1 VGKLTA
7 TAVKALVKKAGRH
20 GDGKGLFLEVG
31 RTGAASWIVRVQKD
45 GRRRDIGL
53 GSFSKVPLSLARDRA
68 AEVRAQVESGLDPV
82 QERQKAAGVPTFR
95 VAAALVHG
103 EHKKG
108 WKNGKHRDQW
118 LATLKTYAFPI
129 MGDLPVNK
137 IETGHIRDVLGPI
150 WLDKAETARRVRQRI
165 GTVLDFAVGKNWRA
179 HPIDMRTVTKALPR
193 QPKKDGRFEAM
204 PYAEVPAFLQSLR
217 ERTSMGRLALEAL
230 ILTAVRSGEV
240 RGARWSELDLE
251 AGLWTIP
258 ADRMKAGK
266 EHVVPLSP
274 EALDVFNRAK
284 ALRLADSELVFA
296 GLKRGRPLSDMTL
309 TKVLRDAGR
318 AETTHGFRSSF
329 RDWAAEQS
337 NMAGE
342 VAEAALAH
350 AIPNKVEAAYR
361 RTNYLE
367 KRRDLMA
374 RWGRYCAS
382 GPAVVRL
389 VANVC

>member
-7 TAVKALVKKAGRH
+7 TAAKALAKKPGRH
-20 GDGKGLFLEVG
+20 GDGDGLFLEVG
-31 RTGAASWIVRVQKD
+31 RTGAASWVVRVQKD

-68 AEVRAQVESGLDPV
+68 AEVRAQVETGLDPV
-82 QERQKAAGVPTFR
+82 LERQKAAGVPTFKI
-95 VAAALVHG
+95 AAALVHA

-118 LATLKTYAFPI
+118 LATLKAYAFPLI
-129 MGDLPVNK
+129 GDMPVDK
-137 IETGHIRDVLGPI
+137 VETGHVRDVLGPI
-150 WLDKAETARRVRQRI
+150 WIDKAETARRVRQRI

-179 HPIDMRTVTKALPR
+179 HPLHMAAVSKALPR
-193 QPKKDGRFEAM
+193 QPKKDGRFMAM

-217 ERTSMGRLALEAL
+217 QRTSMGRLALEAL

-240 RGARWSELDLE
+240 RGAHWCELDLE

-266 EHVVPLSP
+266 EHIVPLSP

-284 ALRLADSELVFA
+284 ALRLADCELVFP

-318 AETTHGFRSSF
+318 SETTHGFRSSF

-342 VAEAALAH
+342 IAEAALAH

-367 KRRDLMA
+367 KRRELMGRWA
-374 RWGRYCAS
+374 RFAAGLETVLRLAS
-382 GPAVVRL
+382 
-389 VANVC
+389 

>member
-1 VGKLTA
+1 MGKLTA
-7 TAVKALVKKAGRH
+7 TGLRALSKKAGRH
-20 GDGKGLFLEVG
+20 GDGDGLFLEVG
-31 RTGAASWIVRVQKD
+31 RTGAASWVVRVQKD

-53 GSFSKVPLSLARDRA
+53 GSLAKVSLSYARERA

-82 QERQKAAGVPTFR
+82 LERQKAAGVPTFR
-95 VAAALVHG
+95 VAAAQVHA

-108 WKNGKHRDQW
+108 WRNGKHRDQW
-118 LATLKTYAFPI
+118 LTTLKAYAFPV

-137 IETGHIRDVLGPI
+137 VETGHVRDVLGPI
-150 WLDKAETARRVRQRI
+150 WIDKPETARRVRQRI

-179 HPIDMRTVTKALPR
+179 HPIDMRAVSKALPR

-204 PYAEVPAFLQSLR
+204 PYPEVPAFLQSLR

-230 ILTAVRSGEV
+230 ILTAARSGEV

-258 ADRMKAGK
+258 GNRMKAGK
-266 EHVVPLSP
+266 EHIVPLSP
-274 EALDVFNRAK
+274 EALDVFSRAK
-284 ALRLADSELVFA
+284 ALRLADSDLVFP
-296 GLKRGRPLSDMTL
+296 GVKRGRPLSDMTL

-318 AETTHGFRSSF
+318 TETTHGFRSSF
-329 RDWAAEQS
+329 RDWAAERS

-342 VAEAALAH
+342 IAEAALAH

-367 KRRDLMA
+367 ARRDLMT
-374 RWGRYCAS
+374 RWGRFCAAAP
-382 GPAVVRL
+382 GTIVRL
-389 VANVC
+389 AVA